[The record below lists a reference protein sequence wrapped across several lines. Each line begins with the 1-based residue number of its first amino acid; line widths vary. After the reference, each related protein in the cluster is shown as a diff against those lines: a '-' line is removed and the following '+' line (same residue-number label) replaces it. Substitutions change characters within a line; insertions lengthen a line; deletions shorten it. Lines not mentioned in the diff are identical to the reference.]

1 MPRSYPA
8 NRHVRLFGEI
18 IRRLRQE
25 RGWTAVQLGRKAG
38 MNPTYIGYLERG
50 CNIPTLKTVI
60 TLSEVLQTNAA
71 DVLREV
77 LDRANPPRPRTPPSP
92 NTIAAV
98 RKFALTRKRR
108 RQRA

>member
-1 MPRSYPA
+1 MPRSYPG

-18 IRRLRQE
+18 IRRLREE
-25 RGWTAVQLGRKAG
+25 RGWTRVRLGRKAG

-50 CNIPTLKTVI
+50 CNTPTLKTVI

-77 LDRANPPRPRTPPSP
+77 LERADPPRPAAPPSP
-92 NTIAAV
+92 PTSAA
-98 RKFALTRKRR
+98 RRMFAFARR
-108 RQRA
+108 RRRA